1 MFKFGR
7 STRMYILGGPADLMP
22 EEGLTKKQAREV
34 KALEV
39 SPCGAFLPVECPI
52 VEHTE
57 PPPPC
62 KVHHII
68 LGLRSLQALKSLP
81 SWQAKE
87 ARKEREAQV
96 AKVQMEAALSKG
108 VSWGMAGDDQ
118 VRSLGPTTHSLLPD
132 VPPQQQACSPHLPFR
147 RGLLFHLLL

>member
-1 MFKFGR
+1 MLKPIEGADEAVVFCAELGTCSSLGAAR
-7 STRMYILGGPADLMP
+7 RMYILGGPADLMP
-22 EEGLTKKQAREV
+22 EEGLTKKQAQEV

-39 SPCGAFLPVECPI
+39 SAFLLVECP
-52 VEHTE
+52 VMKCTE
-57 PPPPC
+57 LSPLC

-68 LGLRSLQALKSLP
+68 LGLRSLQALKYFL

-108 VSWGMAGDDQ
+108 VSWGMAGG
-118 VRSLGPTTHSLLPD
+118 RPGALL
-132 VPPQQQACSPHLPFR
+132 
-147 RGLLFHLLL
+147 

>member
-1 MFKFGR
+1 MKC
-7 STRMYILGGPADLMP
+7 TEL
-22 EEGLTKKQAREV
+22 
-34 KALEV
+34 
-39 SPCGAFLPVECPI
+39 SPL
-52 VEHTE
+52 
-57 PPPPC
+57 C

-68 LGLRSLQALKSLP
+68 LGLRSLQALKYFL

-118 VRSLGPTTHSLLPD
+118 VRSLRLRTHFLLPD
-132 VPPQQQACSPHLPFR
+132 VPPQQQACSPHLLFR
-147 RGLLFHLLL
+147 TGLLPHPLLWWRPALSLLSH